1 MTIVANNYNEVIE
14 YLKDNIDEAV
24 KEAILDNNTIIY
36 VHYEKPIKYHEK
48 YDEYE
53 TEYVD
58 TIEIDIET
66 DLGITIKDILEY
78 CNLNCKGVIDE

>member
-14 YLKDNIDEAV
+14 YLKENIDEV
-24 KEAILDNNTIIY
+24 IEEAILENSTTIF

-53 TEYVD
+53 AEYVN
-58 TIEIDIET
+58 TFEINIIN
-66 DLGITIKDILEY
+66 DLGISIEDIIEY
-78 CNLNCKGVIDE
+78 CNLNCKGVLK

>member
-1 MTIVANNYNEVIE
+1 MTIIASNYDEVIE
-14 YLKDNIDEAV
+14 YLKENIDEAIE
-24 KEAILDNNTIIY
+24 EAILENSTTIF

-58 TIEIDIET
+58 TVEVNIVT
-66 DLGITIKDILEY
+66 DLGVSIEDIIEY
-78 CNLNCKGVIDE
+78 CFLNCKGVLK